1 MSQSDE
7 QWVRQ
12 CLADDPQAYRCLV
25 ERHQSSLLRYLRGRL
40 GNEDEAVEAAQETFV
55 RAYFA
60 LHTLKRPESFQSWL
74 LGIGNRVAKESFR
87 ASRKHRSAA
96 GLDEEAAETTSGQD
110 GSPDDSVASAVHKLP
125 EVYRQVILLRF
136 YAGLSCS
143 EISRDLNVP
152 LGTVTKRLSRGYSLL
167 RDSLREQDQRQD
179 VEVQP

>member
-1 MSQSDE
+1 MNETDE
-7 QWVRQ
+7 QWVRK
-12 CLADDPQAYRCLV
+12 CLADDPQAYRYLV

-60 LHTLKRPESFQSWL
+60 LHTLKRPETFRSWL
-74 LGIGNRVAKESFR
+74 LGIGIRVAKESSR
-87 ASRKHRSAA
+87 AGRKHRNTA
-96 GLDEEAAETTSGQD
+96 GLDEELFETPSGQD
-110 GSPDDSVASAVHKLP
+110 GSADHSVTSAVHNLP

-167 RDSLREQDQRQD
+167 RVRLRKQNQWQDI
-179 VEVQP
+179 ETQP